1 MSDQSFDFE
10 KFVNDIDIREETRNN
25 DRSTNRGII
34 EHDIL
39 RRKRADL
46 YREKWQNRIKWEK

>member
-10 KFVNDIDIREETRNN
+10 KFVNDIDIREEKRNN
-25 DRSTNRGII
+25 DRATNRDII

>member
-10 KFVNDIDIREETRNN
+10 KFVNDIDIREEKRNN
-25 DRSTNRGII
+25 DRSTNRDII